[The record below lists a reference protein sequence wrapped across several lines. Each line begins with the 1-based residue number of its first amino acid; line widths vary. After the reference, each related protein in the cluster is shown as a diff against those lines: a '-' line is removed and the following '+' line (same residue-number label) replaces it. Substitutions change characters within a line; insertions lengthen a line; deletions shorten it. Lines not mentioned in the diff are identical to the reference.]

1 MIGIVFALISAA
13 MSGLSIVLARKHSS
27 GSNAFNMSLII
38 TCVGMVILWPLAI
51 MLTAFG
57 TVNLE
62 GFLFFAL
69 SGVLSPGIVRLL
81 YYRGMRT
88 LGASVTSSIYS
99 IYPLYSTLFAVMWLN
114 EILSIW
120 NMLGIICIVLGII
133 FMEMNSYR
141 KNGQDKGRWK
151 NIIFPLLGG
160 LTFGV
165 SSVIRKYALDIC
177 NTPILGVAIGYTF
190 ALLPYALILLSSA
203 PTRRQLKL
211 KRDLNWFWIAGV
223 SQAITWTLAYYALSF
238 EQVSITTP
246 LLSIEPLFVVGFAY
260 LYLKKIENVTHQL
273 LGSVILTVLGVV
285 LIIM

>member
-1 MIGIVFALISAA
+1 MIGIVLALISAA
-13 MSGLSIVLARKHSS
+13 MSGLSIVLARKNSS

-38 TCVGMVILWPLAI
+38 TCVGMGVLWPLAI
-51 MLTAFG
+51 MSTAWG
-57 TVNLE
+57 VVNIE

-69 SGVLSPGIVRLL
+69 SGVLSPGIVRLF

-88 LGASVTSSIYS
+88 LGAAVNSSIYS
-99 IYPLYSTLFAVMWLN
+99 VYPLYGTLLAVIWLN
-114 EILSIW
+114 EILTAW
-120 NMLGIICIVLGII
+120 NVLGIACIVLGIT
-133 FMEMNSYR
+133 FMEMNNYR

-151 NIIFPLLGG
+151 NIIFPVMGG
-160 LTFGV
+160 VTFGV

-203 PTRRQLKL
+203 PIRNHLKV
-211 KRDLNWFWIAGV
+211 KRDLKWFWIAGI
-223 SQAITWTLAYYALSF
+223 SQAITWALSYYALSF

-246 LLSIEPLFVVGFAY
+246 LLSTEPLFVIGFAY
-260 LYLKKIENVTHQL
+260 LYLKKIENVSHQL

-285 LIIM
+285 LIII

>member
-1 MIGIVFALISAA
+1 MIGIVLALISAA
-13 MSGLSIVLARKHSS
+13 MSGLSIVLARKYSS

-51 MLTAFG
+51 MVTAFG
-57 TVNLE
+57 SVSIE

-69 SGVLSPGIVRLL
+69 SGVLSPGIVRLF
-81 YYRGMRT
+81 YYKGMRT
-88 LGASVTSSIYS
+88 LGASVNSSIYS
-99 IYPLYSTLFAVMWLN
+99 VYPLYSTLFAVMWLN
-114 EILSIW
+114 EILSVW
-120 NMLGIICIVLGII
+120 NMLGITCIVLGII
-133 FMEMNSYR
+133 FMEMNNYR

-151 NIIFPLLGG
+151 NIIFPVLGG

-203 PTRRQLKL
+203 TTRKQLKL

-246 LLSIEPLFVVGFAY
+246 LLSIEPLFVVAFAY
-260 LYLKKIENVTHQL
+260 FYLKKIENVTHQL

-285 LIIM
+285 LIII